1 MCDRKDD
8 ATSVIYA
15 FLDCRSDL
23 YMVTYTMFS
32 KQAAL
37 AFSVAFL
44 THILLDLPNCKG
56 IQLFWPIPGH
66 HCFKLC
72 ASNGW
77 VNRILCLVG
86 TVMAINLFTGFAG
99 ISIFNW
105 IIKK

>member
-1 MCDRKDD
+1 M
-8 ATSVIYA
+8 IA
-15 FLDCRSDL
+15 F
-23 YMVTYTMFS
+23 M
-32 KQAAL
+32 
-37 AFSVAFL
+37 

-77 VNRILCLVG
+77 VNRILCLAG

-105 IIKK
+105 IIKNNKEKTMGHKECMYHDNDALLYAVAKLGEYGN

>member
-1 MCDRKDD
+1 M
-8 ATSVIYA
+8 IA
-15 FLDCRSDL
+15 F
-23 YMVTYTMFS
+23 M
-32 KQAAL
+32 
-37 AFSVAFL
+37 

-77 VNRILCLVG
+77 VNRISCLAG